1 MIHHNGYGSERNR
14 KCWKFYI
21 KLYGKRDVKFY
32 NPCISAFFR
41 EKNHVMEFQHLNF
54 YITLD
59 FPKADTYQNNKKSL

>member
-1 MIHHNGYGSERNR
+1 MDMEVSAIGSVESSTLNSTENAMLNFIIR
-14 KCWKFYI
+14 
-21 KLYGKRDVKFY
+21 
-32 NPCISAFFR
+32 AFPPFSG